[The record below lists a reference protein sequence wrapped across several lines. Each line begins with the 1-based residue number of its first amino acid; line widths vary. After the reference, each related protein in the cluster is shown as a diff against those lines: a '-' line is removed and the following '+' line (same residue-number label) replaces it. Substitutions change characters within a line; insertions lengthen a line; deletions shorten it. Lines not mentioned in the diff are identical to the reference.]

1 MPVTQIPK
9 TVAALSDAF
18 VAGLEETLPQNFAG
32 LFLYG
37 AACFPPS
44 SVIDFDGHVLL
55 NEPLTDDDRKNLDAM
70 HARLRALPL
79 GDEMDVWYIT
89 IDDARSTK
97 PPTHQRNTTMSDGSW
112 ALIRAHV
119 HAGRFIQTAGP
130 DPREI
135 VPVPTWPELD
145 DALLSE
151 LRWLSDHFDDA
162 PAYVTLNLCRIL
174 ASYEN
179 RDVVLSKLQ
188 AGIWAIG
195 ALDVDHHPKIR
206 AALSSYEAAK
216 SGADVPELEDVKTFY
231 EEMTGKIERARTLG

>member
-1 MPVTQIPK
+1 MPVTQIPE
-9 TVAALSDAF
+9 TVAALSEAF
-18 VAGLEETLPQNFAG
+18 VAGLEETLARNFAG

-55 NEPLTDDDRKNLDAM
+55 NEPLTDEDRKNLDAM
-70 HARLRALPL
+70 HARIRPLPL

-89 IDDARSTK
+89 IDDARSAK
-97 PPTHQRNTTMSDGSW
+97 PPTHQRNTTMTDGSW

-119 HAGRFIQTAGP
+119 HAGRFIQAAGP

-135 VPVPTWPELD
+135 APVPTWPELD
-145 DALLSE
+145 IALQNE
-151 LRWLSDHFDDA
+151 LDWLAKHFDDA

-195 ALDVDHHPKIR
+195 ALDVDHHPGIR
-206 AALSSYEAAK
+206 AALSSYEAGK
-216 SGADVPELEDVKTFY
+216 SGAGDPELEDVKTFFDV
-231 EEMTGKIERARTLG
+231 MTEKIERARALG

>member
-1 MPVTQIPK
+1 MAVTQIPQ
-9 TVAALSDAF
+9 TVATLSDAF
-18 VAGLEETLPQNFAG
+18 VAELKATLGPSFSG

-55 NEPLTDDDRKNLDAM
+55 NEPLTDEDCKNLDAM
-70 HARLRALPL
+70 HARLRPLPL

-89 IDDARSTK
+89 LEDARSAK

-112 ALIRAHV
+112 ALHRAHV
-119 HAGRFIQTAGP
+119 HAGRFIQAAGP
-130 DPREI
+130 DPRDI

-145 DALLSE
+145 DALRNE
-151 LRWLSDHFDDA
+151 LRWLSDHFHDA

-179 RDVVLSKLQ
+179 RDVILSKLQ

-195 ALDVDHHPKIR
+195 ALDVDHHPRIR
-206 AALSSYEAAK
+206 TALSSYEAGK
-216 SGADVPELEDVKTFY
+216 SGAGEPELEDVQSFH
-231 EEMTGKIERARTLG
+231 EEMTAKIDRARALG

>member
-1 MPVTQIPK
+1 MPVT
-9 TVAALSDAF
+9 AAPEAVERLSDAF
-18 VAGLEETLPQNFAG
+18 VAELEATLGRRFAG

-55 NEPLTDDDRKNLDAM
+55 NEPLTDEDRENLDAL
-70 HARLRALPL
+70 HARIRPMPL

-89 IDDARSTK
+89 LADARLPA

-112 ALIRAHV
+112 ALHRAHV
-119 HAGRFIQTAGP
+119 HAGRFIRAAGP

-135 VPVPTWPELD
+135 VPVPTWPEID
-145 DALLSE
+145 DALQSE
-151 LRWLSDHFDDA
+151 LRWLADHFDDA

-195 ALDVDHHPKIR
+195 ALDVACHSRVR
-206 AALSSYEAAK
+206 AALSSYENGSTGVGEK
-216 SGADVPELEDVKTFY
+216 DLDDVRSFY
-231 EEMTGKIERARTLG
+231 EQMTGRINRARALG